1 MPNQKGFA
9 VSDKGTTLSS
19 VDGNSQW
26 LDGGS
31 MFGNVPRALWEKW
44 GTVDAQ
50 SRIRL
55 ACRGLLIEYDGKRI
69 LCETGIGVFFEP
81 KLAERFGVTEKEHV
95 LLDSLAKL
103 GLSERDIDVVILSH
117 LHFDHA
123 GGLLPKYEDIQR
135 GEDRLLFP
143 KARYLVGK
151 EAFQRARQ
159 PHLRDRASFIPGLVE
174 KLEGSGR
181 LTVVEGDRVPGLFDG
196 RLSFRYTNGHTPG
209 QMHTVFRGDRQT
221 VVFAGDLIPGTP
233 WVHAPIT
240 MGYDRFPEL
249 LIEEKLA
256 LYEQASPGNWLVFYT
271 HDEKVA
277 ASAVAKDEKGKY
289 GAVAPLPRLV
299 RHPI

>member
-1 MPNQKGFA
+1 MPEPKGFA
-9 VSDKGTTLSS
+9 VSDTLISG
-19 VDGNSQW
+19 VEGNSQW

-55 ACRGLLIEYDGKRI
+55 ACRALLIEHEGKRI

-81 KLAERFGVTEKEHV
+81 KLADRFGVTEKEHV
-95 LLDSLAKL
+95 LLGSLTRL
-103 GLSERDIDVVILSH
+103 GLGENDIDVVILSH

-123 GGLLPKYEDIQR
+123 GGLLPRYEEIQA
-135 GEDRLLFP
+135 GKDRLLFP

-151 EAFQRARQ
+151 EAFARAKK

-174 KLEGSGR
+174 KLEASSR
-181 LTVVEGDRVPGLFDG
+181 LTVVESDRVPGLFDG
-196 RLSFRYTNGHTPG
+196 RLSFRYSNGHTPG
-209 QMHTVFRGDRQT
+209 QMHTVFKGDKQT

-240 MGYDRFPEL
+240 MGYDRYPEL
-249 LIEEKLA
+249 LIDEKLS
-256 LYEQASPGNWLVFYT
+256 LYEQAAPGHWLIFYT

-277 ASAVAKDEKGKY
+277 ASEVAKDEKGKY
-289 GAVAPLPRLV
+289 AAQVPVALLER
-299 RHPI
+299 RAI

>member
-1 MPNQKGFA
+1 MPERKGFA
-9 VSDKGTTLSS
+9 VSDTHISG
-19 VDGNSQW
+19 VEGNSQW

-55 ACRGLLIEYDGKRI
+55 ACRALLIEHDGMRI

-95 LLDSLAKL
+95 LLDSLKTL
-103 GLSERDIDVVILSH
+103 GLTENDIDVVILSH

-123 GGLLPKYEDIQR
+123 GGLLPRYEDIQA
-135 GEDRLLFP
+135 GQDRLLFP

-151 EAFQRARQ
+151 EAFARAKK

-174 KLEGSGR
+174 KLESSGR
-181 LTVVEGDRVPGLFDG
+181 LTIVDGERVPGLQDG
-196 RLSFRYTNGHTPG
+196 RLSFRYSHGHTPG
-209 QMHTVFRGDRQT
+209 QMHTVFRGDQKT

-249 LIEEKLA
+249 LIEEKLD
-256 LYEQASPGNWLVFYT
+256 LYGKAEPGKWLVFYT
-271 HDEKVA
+271 HDVKVA
-277 ASAVAKDEKGKY
+277 ASEVGKDEKGKF
-289 GAVAPLPRLV
+289 GAQSPVTHLKRM
-299 RHPI
+299 PI

>member
-1 MPNQKGFA
+1 MPEPKGFA
-9 VSDKGTTLSS
+9 VSDSLISGIE
-19 VDGNSQW
+19 GNSQW

-55 ACRGLLIEYDGKRI
+55 ACRGLLIEHAGKRI

-81 KLAERFGVTEKEHV
+81 KLADRFGVTEKEHV
-95 LLDSLAKL
+95 LLASLAKL
-103 GLSERDIDVVILSH
+103 GLTENDVDVVILSH

-123 GGLLPKYEDIQR
+123 GGLLPHYDEIQA
-135 GEDRLLFP
+135 GKDRLLFP

-151 EAFQRARQ
+151 EAFARAKK

-174 KLEGSGR
+174 KLEASGR
-181 LTVVEGDRVPGLFDG
+181 LTVVDGDRVPGLFDG
-196 RLSFRYTNGHTPG
+196 RLTFRYSNGHTPG
-209 QMHTVFRGDRQT
+209 QMHTVFKGDKQT

-240 MGYDRFPEL
+240 MGYDRYPEL
-249 LIEEKLA
+249 LIDEKLA
-256 LYEQASPGNWLVFYT
+256 LYEQAAPGHWLIFYT

-277 ASAVAKDEKGKY
+277 ASEIAKDEKGKF
-289 GAVAPLPRLV
+289 GAQSPVTHLERKT
-299 RHPI
+299 I